1 MRSLLQIFLPIYFLA
16 YYFLFILKSYSTYKR
31 TGINPYVFGKSE
43 SVQKHIGRYFT
54 YMSLLT
60 LVTIILYIAGDQA
73 YLYSLPFSI
82 LEIPSLQITGLILLI
97 FSLILIA
104 IAQWSMK
111 TSWRIGID
119 KDSKTQ
125 LIDKGLFRI
134 SRNPVFLGTL
144 ITVFSFFMVLP
155 NSITLVIAAVSY
167 VSIQIQVRFE
177 EEYLVQTFGKDYEN
191 YCLKVRRWL

>member
-1 MRSLLQIFLPIYFLA
+1 
-16 YYFLFILKSYSTYKR
+16 
-31 TGINPYVFGKSE
+31 
-43 SVQKHIGRYFT
+43 
-54 YMSLLT
+54 MSLLT